1 MNLFNIPI
9 VAFQFFL
16 LIFIRIWGLMFFAPI
31 FSHRS
36 FPVIAKAGFSL
47 FVSIILY
54 PHLQKQILFSPPS
67 NTVDYFMIVLWQ
79 LIIGFSI
86 GFTIK
91 LVFEAVQLAGEVVG
105 FQMGFAI
112 VNVMD
117 PQGSSQIPL
126 LAMVETLFA
135 TLLFLVIDAH
145 HWTLK
150 VIVKS
155 FSVLPFDFKV
165 AGKAFEMVN
174 FITTVTGEIFI
185 IAIKLAAPPLAILLF
200 INVGLG
206 IVARTV
212 PQINIFIVG
221 FPIQIAL
228 GFFILSAAL
237 SVFGKV
243 FMDYGSKVHHNA
255 YQLIKIM
262 R

>member
-1 MNLFNIPI
+1 
-9 VAFQFFL
+9 
-16 LIFIRIWGLMFFAPI
+16 MFFAPI

-117 PQGSSQIPL
+117 PQ
-126 LAMVETLFA
+126 V
-135 TLLFLVIDAH
+135 
-145 HWTLK
+145 K